1 MLKEGWKSG
10 PVETSVKH
18 HRVQKSVDEI
28 LSPAAMRPRPIGLDT

>member
-10 PVETSVKH
+10 PVETSVKY
-18 HRVQKSVDEI
+18 HRVQKSADEI